1 MYSDIKAGIRWI
13 IDNTG
18 VDEALIEFGRTFI
31 TVSISVALGLGI
43 PLLDITGGDFRT
55 VLSAG
60 LASGLQV
67 LIKFLDPKNSA
78 FGVKE
83 KSPEEKAAADK
94 QFDI

>member
-13 IDNTG
+13 IENTG
-18 VDEALIEFGRTFI
+18 LDEALIEFFRTFI

-43 PLLDITGGDFRT
+43 PLLDISGGDFRT

-67 LIKFLDPKNSA
+67 LIKFLDPKNTQFGIKERSA
-78 FGVKE
+78 
-83 KSPEEKAAADK
+83 EEKALAEK
-94 QFDI
+94 QYDI

>member
-13 IDNTG
+13 IENTG
-18 VDEALIEFGRTFI
+18 VDEALIEFFRTFI

-67 LIKFLDPKNSA
+67 LIKFLDPKNTQFGIKDKSA
-78 FGVKE
+78 
-83 KSPEEKAAADK
+83 EEKALAEK
-94 QFDI
+94 QYDI

>member
-18 VDEALIEFGRTFI
+18 VDEALIEFFRTFI

-43 PLLDITGGDFRT
+43 PLLDISGGDFRT

-67 LIKFLDPKNSA
+67 LIKFLDPKNTS

-83 KSPEEKAAADK
+83 KSAEDKALAEK
-94 QFDI
+94 QYDI

>member
-1 MYSDIKAGIRWI
+1 MYSDIKAGIRWV

-18 VDEALIEFGRTFI
+18 VDVALIEFGRTFI

-78 FGVKE
+78 FGIKE
-83 KSPEEKAAADK
+83 KSPEDKAAADK

>member
-1 MYSDIKAGIRWI
+1 MYSDIKAGIRWV

-78 FGVKE
+78 FGIKE

>member
-18 VDEALIEFGRTFI
+18 VDEALIEFFRTFV

-43 PLLDITGGDFRT
+43 PLLDISGGDFRT

-67 LIKFLDPKNSA
+67 LIKFLDPKNTS
-78 FGVKE
+78 FGIKE
-83 KSPEEKAAADK
+83 KSPEEKAASDK

>member
-18 VDEALIEFGRTFI
+18 VDEALIEFFRTFV

-43 PLLDITGGDFRT
+43 PLLDISGGDFRT

-67 LIKFLDPKNSA
+67 LIKFLDPKNTS
-78 FGVKE
+78 FGIKE
-83 KSPEEKAAADK
+83 KSPEDKAAADK

>member
-78 FGVKE
+78 FGIKE
-83 KSPEEKAAADK
+83 KSPEDKAAADK

>member
-18 VDEALIEFGRTFI
+18 VDEALIEFFRTFV

-43 PLLDITGGDFRT
+43 PLLDISGGDFRT

-67 LIKFLDPKNSA
+67 LIKFLDPKNTS
-78 FGVKE
+78 FGIKE
-83 KSPEEKAAADK
+83 KSLEDKAAAEK